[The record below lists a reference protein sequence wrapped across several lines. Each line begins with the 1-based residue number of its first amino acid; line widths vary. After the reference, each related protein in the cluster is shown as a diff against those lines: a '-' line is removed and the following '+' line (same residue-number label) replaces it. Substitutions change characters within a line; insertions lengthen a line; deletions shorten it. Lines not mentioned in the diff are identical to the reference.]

1 MILNSLGQSTGHK
14 EAVGMPTLHIGS
26 RISEELIP
34 KVKGCTFI
42 VMGDFLCILGALA
55 PAISGS
61 PAEKLIDFS
70 QKPLSATTF
79 WFIYYKS
86 LGQKRLLRDKTF

>member
-1 MILNSLGQSTGHK
+1 MSYLMILNRLGQSTGHK

-42 VMGDFLCILGALA
+42 VMGDNLKSDMRHQSFFTISLELHRIL
-55 PAISGS
+55 PA
-61 PAEKLIDFS
+61 
-70 QKPLSATTF
+70 QNTN
-79 WFIYYKS
+79 FIEES
-86 LGQKRLLRDKTF
+86 